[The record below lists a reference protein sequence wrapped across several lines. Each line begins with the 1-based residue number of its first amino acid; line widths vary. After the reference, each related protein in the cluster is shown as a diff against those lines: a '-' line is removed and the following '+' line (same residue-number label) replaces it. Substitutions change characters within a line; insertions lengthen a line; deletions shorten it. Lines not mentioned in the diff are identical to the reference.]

1 MLDAS
6 SLLKNADEEGWRKPH
21 PNIYVSAI
29 KMSGFSCDETL
40 FVGDDF
46 INDYAGPRRI
56 GLASIFLDKKKSAV
70 NGCKKVNEFAELK
83 GIL

>member
-1 MLDAS
+1 
-6 SLLKNADEEGWRKPH
+6 
-21 PNIYVSAI
+21 
-29 KMSGFSCDETL
+29 MSGFSCDETL